1 MSLARIYSR
10 AQVGIVAPEVI
21 VEVHLGNGLPSFSIV
36 GLPETS
42 VKEAK
47 DRVRSALINS
57 QFSFPDQRITVNLA
71 PADLPKE
78 GGRFDLAIAIGI
90 LVASEQLHCPDI
102 SQYEFFGE
110 LALSGEIRGVSAI
123 VPSVM
128 AATQAKRC
136 CVLAQVD
143 DPLASLIDSANRKAC
158 VSLQQVWLDLSGQMP
173 LALNCTYQ
181 ADLTEQPDTCADAFD
196 LNEVKGQQQGKRA
209 LEIAAAGQHN
219 LLFVGPP
226 GTGKSMLAQRMTSIM
241 PPMTADEALET
252 AALYSITGQA
262 IALNNWRKRPYR
274 NPHHTCSAVA
284 LVGGSSNPRPGEI
297 SLAHNGI
304 LFLDELPEFE
314 RKVLDSL
321 REPMETGKVVISRA
335 ARQAEFPANFQ
346 LIAALNPSPTGCHTD
361 KRSTPDQVLKY
372 LSKISGPFLD
382 RIDLQVE
389 LPRLPASQ
397 LQSQECS
404 ESSEDVRIRVEK
416 AYELQMKRQGKLNSQ
431 LSNKEIALYCRL
443 GIAEQEFLA
452 QVSEK
457 LGLSPRSYHRIIKVA
472 RTIADL
478 SEQPDITLSHLKE
491 SIGYRA
497 LERLLNQLSQY

>member
-10 AQVGIVAPEVI
+10 AQVGIAAPEVI

-90 LVASEQLHCPDI
+90 LVASEQLHSPDI

-158 VSLQQVWLDLSGQMP
+158 TSLQQVWLDLSGQMP
-173 LALNCTYQ
+173 LALNCAYQ
-181 ADLTEQPDTCADAFD
+181 SEPDKQHDVCGDALD

-252 AALYSITGQA
+252 AALYSITGQE

-397 LQSQECS
+397 LQSQEYS
-404 ESSEDVRIRVEK
+404 ESSEDVRIRVEQ
-416 AYELQMKRQGKLNSQ
+416 AYERQMKRQGKLNSQ
-431 LSNKEIALYCRL
+431 LGNKEIAIHCPL
-443 GIAEQEFLA
+443 GHEEQVFLA

-478 SEQPDITLSHLKE
+478 SAESDITLPHLKE